1 MNKEKILKKI
11 YTTKTYLRLRRLRMF
26 LHYKPSYH
34 TFKDFSK
41 HYFVGIIKR
50 TDEHHLFLLAG
61 GLAFSLFVC
70 AIPFVLIL
78 FSVLGSVLESSSMQF
93 QVDTLI
99 NAIIPYSKYA
109 EFVQNI
115 IVLRI
120 QEVIEYKALAGIIG
134 GIGLLFAASGLF
146 SSMRTILN
154 KVFGVEIDV
163 NILLGKLR
171 DFALI
176 LTVIIIFFVTTISIP
191 LIELVRQT
199 ASKWNVL
206 GDIFQSGIFEHVF
219 FSVLSLIVIFTTFS
233 FLYFTVPI
241 KKVGKKAILMGAFW
255 AALLWEIA
263 KQVFGFYLHNF
274 SGLGKIYGTYT
285 LVVVVAFWVYYSS
298 IVFILGAEIA
308 RLYADKL
315 YSRDI
320 AD

>member
-1 MNKEKILKKI
+1 MIKEKIIKKI
-11 YTTKTYLRLRRLRMF
+11 HNTATYLLLRRLRMF

-34 TFKDFSK
+34 ALKDFSI
-41 HYFVGIIKR
+41 HYFGGLYKR
-50 TDEHHLFLLAG
+50 TDEHHLFLLSG

-78 FSVLGSVLESSSMQF
+78 FSVLGSILDSSSMQF
-93 QVDTLI
+93 QVNTLI
-99 NAIIPYSKYA
+99 DAIIPYSKYA
-109 EFVQNI
+109 EFVKNI
-115 IVLRI
+115 IVVRI

-171 DFALI
+171 DFALV

-191 LIELVRQT
+191 LIELIRQT
-199 ASKWNVL
+199 ASNWNVL
-206 GDIFQSGIFEHVF
+206 WDIFKSGIFEHVF
-219 FSVLSLIVIFTTFS
+219 FSFLSLIVIFISFS
-233 FLYFTVPI
+233 FLYYTVPI
-241 KKVGKKAILMGAFW
+241 KKVGKKAIFMGAFW

-274 SGLGKIYGTYT
+274 SGLGKIYGAYA
-285 LVVVVAFWVYYSS
+285 LIVVVAFWVYYSS
-298 IVFILGAEIA
+298 IVFIVGAEIA
-308 RLYADKL
+308 RLYADRL

-320 AD
+320 D